1 MDPQLTNLLQLS
13 IALLVDLGLNKASY
27 TSDKHQMITDTTKML
42 HGMLHGNSVYSQIR
56 TNDERRAFLGCFYL
70 TSTLAIFSKAHRA
83 AFPPF
88 G

>member
-27 TSDKHQMITDTTKML
+27 TPDKHQMVTDTTKML
-42 HGMLHGNSVYSQIR
+42 HDNSVYSQIR